1 MSFPSDTEATVKR
14 RILSICQDHA
24 RIIFEIS
31 RKLALMFDS
40 LLNNNVKEFK
50 VHNESMHEL
59 INDSNKLKS
68 VLLEEVA
75 SVGSLLISRED
86 FLHLIFTVDEIAD
99 YAEAVAFR
107 LNGLIKKKWKF
118 DKKYIKKISE
128 LMVLILEEIGKMRE
142 TMISLSFNPSKAI
155 ELSKSVE
162 EIERKIDSD
171 YRILDIE
178 ILDAKMPIQS
188 MLILRDIIQ
197 HLEKIADIGVEV
209 IDLIK
214 VLAVSA

>member
-1 MSFPSDTEATVKR
+1 M
-14 RILSICQDHA
+14 L
-24 RIIFEIS
+24 EIS
-31 RKLALMFDS
+31 RELALMFDS
-40 LLNNNVKEFK
+40 LLKKNVKEFK
-50 VHNESMHEL
+50 EHNESIHKL
-59 INDSNKLKS
+59 INDSNKLKT

-75 SVGSLLISRED
+75 SVGSLLINRED

-99 YAEAVAFR
+99 YAEAVIFR
-107 LNGLIKKKWKF
+107 LNGLIDKKWKV

-128 LMVLILEEIGKMRE
+128 LMELILEEMGKMRE

-162 EIERKIDSD
+162 EVERKIDSD
-171 YRILDIE
+171 YRNLDIE
-178 ILDAKMPIQS
+178 ILDAKMSIQS

-197 HLEKIADIGVEV
+197 HLEKIADIGVDV

-214 VLAVSA
+214 VLAIST

>member
-1 MSFPSDTEATVKR
+1 M
-14 RILSICQDHA
+14 L
-24 RIIFEIS
+24 EIS
-31 RKLALMFDS
+31 RELALMFDS
-40 LLNNNVKEFK
+40 LLKKNVKEFK
-50 VHNESMHEL
+50 EHNESMHKL
-59 INDSNKLKS
+59 INDSNKLKT

-75 SVGSLLISRED
+75 SVGSLLINRED

-99 YAEAVAFR
+99 YAEAVIFR
-107 LNGLIKKKWKF
+107 LNGLIDKKWKV

-128 LMVLILEEIGKMRE
+128 LMELILEEMGKMRE

-162 EIERKIDSD
+162 EVERKIDSD
-171 YRILDIE
+171 YRNLDIE
-178 ILDAKMPIQS
+178 ILDAKMSIQS

-197 HLEKIADIGVEV
+197 HLEKIADIGVDV

-214 VLAVSA
+214 VLAIST